1 VKPLTYF
8 KQQKIKKMDKW
19 EFYKDNA
26 DKWRWRRI
34 AKNGD
39 IVGAS
44 TQGYVNK
51 ADCIDNAKRNGYK

>member
-1 VKPLTYF
+1 
-8 KQQKIKKMDKW
+8 MDKW

-44 TQGYVNK
+44 TQGYLNK
-51 ADCIDNAKRNGYK
+51 SDCIDNAKRNGYK